1 MGRPITTSLSPL
13 HEGSAGWAAAGLAV
27 LGALLAGL
35 LGGTLAD
42 VDAVVGVGELVTRA
56 GMDVAATA
64 CVGSAL
70 VAALLPAYRSQPRA
84 RADRALV
91 VAAGAWVVLVL
102 LAVVFRTASAL
113 ARAVPALT
121 AGELVAWSTRLA
133 AGRGTLAT
141 AGCALL
147 VLVLGALRLRRSV
160 PAAAPL
166 VVALVGA
173 ALPALTGH
181 TAPAPADA
189 LLSAVSITVHV
200 AAAALWVGG
209 LAALLVLVAPDRT
222 ALDAVL
228 PRYSAVAAGCL
239 LAVTT
244 TGLANAAV
252 RLDTWTALTDTGYGR
267 LLVAKAVLLVA
278 LAGLGALARRRLHAG
293 RGAVLRWAGVEV
305 AVMALVIGVAATLS
319 QTPPPATAASA
330 AGHADHDAAPPSAA
344 VDLWAVRLDPLGTV
358 VVDGGYR
365 VLYRSDADTDR
376 PSTSHC
382 TDPACLAVWEPV
394 LTDDREALGHGLD
407 QALVGAVV
415 RPDGTRQVTLGGWPL
430 YRRVGEAAGVSAS
443 GAAAPAEGWS
453 AIAPDGGRAVPG

>member
-1 MGRPITTSLSPL
+1 MGRPITTPRLRL
-13 HEGSAGWAAAGLAV
+13 GWAVGGPAV

-35 LGGTLAD
+35 LGGTLAGG
-42 VDAVVGVGELVTRA
+42 DAVVGVGELVTRA

-64 CVGSAL
+64 CVGFAL
-70 VAALLPAYRSQPRA
+70 VVVLLPADRVELRA

-113 ARAVPALT
+113 ARAVPSLT
-121 AGELVAWSTRLA
+121 AAELVAWSTRLA

-147 VLVLGALRLRRSV
+147 VLVLAALRLHRSV
-160 PAAAPL
+160 PVAAPL
-166 VVALVGA
+166 AVALAGA

-181 TAPAPADA
+181 AAPSPEDQ

-209 LAALLVLVAPDRT
+209 LAALLVLVAPDRV
-222 ALDAVL
+222 ALDAAL

-239 LAVTT
+239 LAVTV
-244 TGLANAAV
+244 TGVANAVV
-252 RLDTWTALTDTGYGR
+252 RLDTWSALTGSGYGL
-267 LLVAKAVLLVA
+267 LLVAKALLLVA
-278 LAGLGALARRRLHAG
+278 LAGLGALARRRLQARRHP
-293 RGAVLRWAGVEV
+293 VLRWAGIEV
-305 AVMALVIGVAATLS
+305 AVMALTVGVAATLS
-319 QTPPPATAASA
+319 QTPPPVTAASA
-330 AGHADHDAAPPSAA
+330 AGHAEHDVASPTAA

-358 VVDGGYR
+358 VVDGGYQ

-376 PSTSHC
+376 PSTSRC
-382 TDPACLAVWEPV
+382 VDPACLAVWEPV
-394 LTDDREALGHGLD
+394 LTDDRDALGHGVD
-407 QALVGAVV
+407 QALVGAVD
-415 RPDGTRQVTLGGWPL
+415 RPDGVRQVTLGGWPL
-430 YRRVGEAAGVSAS
+430 YRRVGAAAGVSTS

-453 AIAPDGGRAVPG
+453 AVAPDGSRATPG